1 MCTQQSSQTL
11 SRYDANTTF
20 SEFMRSRSGKLS
32 SCYKYIIIK
41 QCMKRAESSVYMNN
55 YVVSQG
61 TCHNGKCD

>member
-41 QCMKRAESSVYMNN
+41 QCMKRAESSVHE

-61 TCHNGKCD
+61 TCHNAKCD